1 MVKRSE
7 ASSEAYPVALLRIA
21 VGLKLRPQ
29 ATLDEIVENTTRTMR
44 LSRRKFRSY
53 LAKHMALLAQAATDV
68 ETPAAKRSGITQVGP
83 LRSTASSAGD
93 RHHAQGRP
101 KSEAAVATLSAP
113 DDRGCGTRFTA
124 RAPRC
129 NKLRGW
135 DAIIA
140 GSALRYRLSR
150 SRC

>member
-68 ETPAAKRSGITQVGP
+68 ETPAAKRSG
-83 LRSTASSAGD
+83 S
-93 RHHAQGRP
+93 P
-101 KSEAAVATLSAP
+101 KSARSVRPHPVREIVT
-113 DDRGCGTRFTA
+113 TR
-124 RAPRC
+124 RVGRKVKQRSPR
-129 NKLRGW
+129 
-135 DAIIA
+135 
-140 GSALRYRLSR
+140 
-150 SRC
+150 